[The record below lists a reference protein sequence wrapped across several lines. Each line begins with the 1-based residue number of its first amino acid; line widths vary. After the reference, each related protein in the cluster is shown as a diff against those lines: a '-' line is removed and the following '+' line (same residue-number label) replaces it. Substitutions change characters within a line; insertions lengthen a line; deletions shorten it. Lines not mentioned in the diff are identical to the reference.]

1 MEKKKVIPRRRNQ
14 AATRKKNKKHYPY
27 DNTPGHITFQ
37 ITIVDMFLE
46 VFQLVSK
53 PDVYLQAII
62 WLIHQSKW
70 GEGRNKVSENIC
82 NFRMKWRGRVGG
94 SRVGSAVMWHQQD
107 KN

>member
-1 MEKKKVIPRRRNQ
+1 MPILTQAGTPKVLNKITCKLLSNLQSLTSPSFLIIELSQMGGWGGKVILRRRNQ
-14 AATRKKNKKHYPY
+14 AATRKNKKHNPY

-62 WLIHQSKW
+62 
-70 GEGRNKVSENIC
+70 
-82 NFRMKWRGRVGG
+82 
-94 SRVGSAVMWHQQD
+94 
-107 KN
+107 

>member
-1 MEKKKVIPRRRNQ
+1 MGEKKLSWGGETKLLQ
-14 AATRKKNKKHYPY
+14 GNKKHYYPY

-62 WLIHQSKW
+62 WLIHQSKL

-94 SRVGSAVMWHQQD
+94 SRVGSAVIWHQHD